1 MMMILPLLFACALS
15 PEPPAPPPD
24 VAPRAHAADLRAAL
38 QEAQNAWSA
47 GRRGEARN
55 RVMSAYAQHFEPLE
69 PQLRP
74 AHGDE
79 VLALEYEFGR
89 LSRTLSAKG
98 QPVAVND
105 AVQGL
110 ISRVEALVAT
120 LPAPLDGPVAEEPS
134 VPTPVEVEVRP
145 PQRQLTSYGDAAA
158 D

>member
-1 MMMILPLLFACALS
+1 MMMILPLLFACAFA
-15 PEPPAPPPD
+15 PEPPAPPPE

-47 GRRGEARN
+47 GRRGEART
-55 RVMSAYAQHFEPLE
+55 RVMSAYAEHFEPLE

-110 ISRVEALVAT
+110 IGRVEALVAT
-120 LPAPLDGPVAEEPS
+120 LPAPPNTPVEEGPTA
-134 VPTPVEVEVRP
+134 PTPVEVEVRP
-145 PQRQLTSYGDAAA
+145 PQRQLTSYGDAAT